1 MASAPI
7 TRSSSAINTISDES
21 YNIISGGTGA
31 GGSNT
36 NENGLTWEEKT
47 SLDSEIESSE
57 VHDKLGNLVVK
68 FKGYRAKLIETEK
81 YKFQQYTEKYKDPS
95 VKPAHGCKQP
105 DKVYINQSTKKMYVL
120 EMKYQNKSG
129 SVCEKLQTGVFKKQ
143 HYNKMFPSYQ
153 VEYIFVLNNWFRE
166 NCEAELEYLL
176 PRIPIFWGEES
187 TYKTNIISFMM
198 EE

>member
-7 TRSSSAINTISDES
+7 TRSASIN
-21 YNIISGGTGA
+21 NGGTGA

-36 NENGLTWEEKT
+36 NVNGLTWEEKT

-57 VHDKLGNLVVK
+57 IHDKFGNPIVK
-68 FKGYRAKLIETEK
+68 FKGHRTKLIETGK
-81 YKFQQYTEKYKDPS
+81 RKFQLSTDSMRDKS

-105 DKVYINQSTKKMYVL
+105 DKVYINEATKKMYVL
-120 EMKYQNKSG
+120 EMKYQTESG

-143 HYNKMFPSYQ
+143 HYNKMFPGYQ
-153 VEYIFVLNNWFRE
+153 VEYIFILNNWFRD

-187 TYKTNIISFMM
+187 TYKTNLISFMM

>member
-1 MASAPI
+1 MASAPV
-7 TRSSSAINTISDES
+7 TRSASATN
-21 YNIISGGTGA
+21 GGTGA

-36 NENGLTWEEKT
+36 NLNGLSWEEKT

-57 VHDKLGNLVVK
+57 IHDDFGNKRVK
-68 FKGYRAKLIETEK
+68 FKGHRAKLIETEK
-81 YKFQQYTEKYKDPS
+81 HKFQRYTEKYKDPN

-120 EMKYQNKSG
+120 EMKYQTENG

-143 HYNKMFPSYQ
+143 HYNKMFPGYQ
-153 VEYIFVLNNWFRE
+153 VEYIFILNNWFRD

-176 PRIPIFWGEES
+176 PRIPIFWGEDS
-187 TYKTNIISFMM
+187 TYKTNLISFMM